1 MSYVDEVID
10 LVVKKNPAEPEFHQ
24 AVKEVLESLRVVVEA
39 NEEKFRKD
47 ALLERLVEP
56 ERQIKFRVPWVD
68 DKGQAFDIAEPWMTK
83 SDEQLIAS
91 DEPLDFLA
99 LSAFQSTDLKKAD
112 TFVKTYLKMVGE
124 ISQHGAM
131 SVLESII

>member
-1 MSYVDEVID
+1 
-10 LVVKKNPAEPEFHQ
+10 
-24 AVKEVLESLRVVVEA
+24 
-39 NEEKFRKD
+39 
-47 ALLERLVEP
+47 
-56 ERQIKFRVPWVD
+56 
-68 DKGQAFDIAEPWMTK
+68 MTK

-112 TFVKTYLKMVGE
+112 SFVQTYLKMVGE
-124 ISQHGAM
+124 IFQHGAM

>member
-1 MSYVDEVID
+1 
-10 LVVKKNPAEPEFHQ
+10 
-24 AVKEVLESLRVVVEA
+24 
-39 NEEKFRKD
+39 
-47 ALLERLVEP
+47 
-56 ERQIKFRVPWVD
+56 
-68 DKGQAFDIAEPWMTK
+68 MTK

-112 TFVKTYLKMVGE
+112 SFVHTYLKMVSE

>member
-1 MSYVDEVID
+1 MERVYNK
-10 LVVKKNPAEPEFHQ
+10 LVRDKIPDIIKKN
-24 AVKEVLESLRVVVEA
+24 
-39 NEEKFRKD
+39 NEECIITTLNEEEYKKN
-47 ALLERLVEP
+47 ALLERLVNP
-56 ERQIKFRVPWVD
+56 ERQLKFRVPWVD

-112 TFVKTYLKMVGE
+112 SFVQTYLKMVGE
-124 ISQHGAM
+124 IFQHGAM

>member
-1 MSYVDEVID
+1 MMSYVDEVID

-56 ERQIKFRVPWVD
+56 ERQFKFRVPWVD
-68 DKGQAFDIAEPWMTK
+68 DNGQVHVNTGYRVQFNIAIGDRK
-83 SDEQLIAS
+83 STRLNSSHRSIS
-91 DEPLDFLA
+91 RMPS
-99 LSAFQSTDLKKAD
+99 SA
-112 TFVKTYLKMVGE
+112 
-124 ISQHGAM
+124 
-131 SVLESII
+131 